1 MKLCEMKA
9 GQRGSI
15 CGLQG
20 PERFLGRITAVG
32 ITVGCP
38 IVVMQNRK
46 KSPILVNARD
56 SAIALDRSDCN
67 LIDVEVAL

>member
-1 MKLCEMKA
+1 MKT

-15 CGLQG
+15 RDLQG
-20 PERFLGRITAVG
+20 PERFLGRITSVG

-46 KSPILVNARD
+46 KSPILVYARD

-67 LIDVEVAL
+67 LIDVEATL